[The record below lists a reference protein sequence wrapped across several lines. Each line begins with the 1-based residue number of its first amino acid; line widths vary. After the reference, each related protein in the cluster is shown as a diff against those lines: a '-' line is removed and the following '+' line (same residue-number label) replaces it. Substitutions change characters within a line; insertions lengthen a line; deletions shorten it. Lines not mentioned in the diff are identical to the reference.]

1 MNYISVRCTSLL
13 SRYFGQTES
22 RLRSL
27 FRKARAVS
35 PCILFF
41 DEFDTVAMNRYCM
54 IRYNRSRLMCDLSNA
69 FDIEEAV
76 VQRVEGRMMLQGE
89 SYLHF

>member
-41 DEFDTVAMNRYCM
+41 DEFDTVAMNRYRTM
-54 IRYNRSRLMCDLSNA
+54 LYNQICLMCDLSNA
-69 FDIEEAV
+69 FVVEGAV
-76 VQRVEGRMMLQGE
+76 V
-89 SYLHF
+89 